1 MENPSRQLH
10 QVVGPWDDSPRCLDD
25 LMTGTTRGANDNKTM
40 WKAMKTRGFSKHV
53 LEMVGFSTS
62 FRMLQEGSHL

>member
-1 MENPSRQLH
+1 MENPSHQLH
-10 QVVGPWDDSPRCLDD
+10 QVVGLWDVFFFLGGGRSE
-25 LMTGTTRGANDNKTM
+25 NKT
-40 WKAMKTRGFSKHV
+40 WRKRLQNNVESHQNHGFPKHV